1 VDRLDLFDCIMLIY
15 RQRRSIDCSPRKRIP
30 YFRPELSVNS
40 HIRFL
45 VLVVAFCSMSL
56 FGSKSTAKADSGTSR
71 AEGLAA
77 LVGGSATGPN
87 VDIILRSDVELRARI
102 RVSGANIETSPSG
115 PIPNA
120 LLDAS
125 LNEIIGE
132 YLIAREAVRLK
143 IKRPSPAKVTDELH
157 RIEQTAG
164 GPARLRSLLNA
175 FSVSQAEIEE
185 VAQRRALVAA
195 FLSLNVSDATII
207 TDAQIEGAYKQAD
220 EKIKQQ
226 DATLAADLLRAR
238 LTRNAIDQ
246 TVASWIKVLRAR
258 TPVYVFRD

>member
-1 VDRLDLFDCIMLIY
+1 MLIC
-15 RQRRSIDCSPRKRIP
+15 RQRCSIDQSPLKRAP
-30 YFRPELSVNS
+30 SLNGKWFVNGVVRIFVLFIAFYS
-40 HIRFL
+40 MA
-45 VLVVAFCSMSL
+45 LVVGNESA
-56 FGSKSTAKADSGTSR
+56 AKAEYGTSR

-87 VDIILRSDVELRARI
+87 VDIILKSDVELRARI
-102 RVSGANIETSPSG
+102 RLSGVDNETSPKG
-115 PIPNA
+115 PISNA
-120 LLDAS
+120 LLEAS

-132 YLIAREAVRLK
+132 YLIAREAIRLK
-143 IKRPSPAKVTDELH
+143 ISRPSPAKVADELG

-164 GPARLRSLLNA
+164 GPERLHSLLRV

-226 DATLAADLLRAR
+226 DETLATDLLRAR

-258 TPVYVFRD
+258 TPVYIFRD